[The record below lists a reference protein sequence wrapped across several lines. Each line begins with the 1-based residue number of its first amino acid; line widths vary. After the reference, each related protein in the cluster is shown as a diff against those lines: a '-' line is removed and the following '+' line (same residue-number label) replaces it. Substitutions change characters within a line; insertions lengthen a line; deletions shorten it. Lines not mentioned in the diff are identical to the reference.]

1 MDQPQTQQ
9 PQGRAKANFVR
20 VLPHD
25 QRYQRMTAAER
36 AKNDRLPLM
45 RGTISSPEN
54 PEDMY
59 EFAVWDYVSP
69 NGKEFLAGSVK
80 PLSTRASIEDTLDA
94 ARAGVM
100 ATRDMTVNPDTGEIT
115 NDYTLS
121 DNTIIIRLNDAKV
134 LKSDR
139 AYADLDT
146 ADQAFNAK
154 RPLYWLKWQRS
165 AGEQEVRGSLWDR
178 SGRYGPFLDGNT
190 QYPMTREAEVAAPA
204 TTKRKTQKTEEMN
217 FSR

>member
-25 QRYQRMTAAER
+25 QRYQRMSEAEK
-36 AKNDRLPLM
+36 AKNARLPLM

-80 PLSTRASIEDTLDA
+80 PLSTRASVEDTLDA

-100 ATRDMTVNPDTGEIT
+100 ATRDLTVDPDTGEIT
-115 NDYTLS
+115 GDYTLS
-121 DNTIIIRLNDAKV
+121 DNTIIIRMNDAKV

-139 AYADLDT
+139 TYAALDT
-146 ADQAFNAK
+146 ADQALNAK
-154 RPLYWLKWQRS
+154 RPLYWLKWQRA
-165 AGEQEVRGSLWDR
+165 AGDQEVRGSLWDR

-190 QYPMTREAEVAAPA
+190 QYPLTREDMDATPVA
-204 TTKRKTQKTEEMN
+204 TKRKAQKSEELN
-217 FSR
+217 LSR